1 MAKVKVTQVKSSID
15 RPTKQKDTLKFLV
28 LRKMN
33 ASVEIEATP
42 QAMGMIRVV
51 QHLVEVK
58 EL

>member
-15 RPTKQKDTLKFLV
+15 RPTKQKDTLKFLG